1 MGEKSWFKKVVSFW
15 KEEMVPGSRAA
26 FDELGEAAKS
36 MAPPMKKAGTKIKQ
50 YSKKVGEEVK
60 DGVQDAKE
68 MTHELTDRVRKK
80 KEKAP
85 EEKAPE
91 EKAPEEEKGDE

>member
-1 MGEKSWFKKVVSFW
+1 MGEKSWFKKIVGFW

-36 MAPPMKKAGTKIKQ
+36 MAPPMKEAGTKIKQ

-68 MTHELTDRVRKK
+68 MTSELTDRMRKK
-80 KEKAP
+80 KE
-85 EEKAPE
+85 EE
-91 EKAPEEEKGDE
+91 PEEEADKEEGDKEE